1 MRALLLLGI
10 LLVSLESALLI
21 PPWKDPRKHKVMAS
35 EHTVVLTVT
44 GEPCHF
50 PFQYHRQ
57 LYYKC
62 IQRGQRGPRPW
73 CATTPNFEK
82 DQRWA
87 YCLEPMKVKDHCN
100 KGNPC
105 QKGGTCVN
113 MPNGPHC
120 ICPDHFTG
128 KHCQKEKCFEPQF
141 LQFFQENEIWHRF
154 EPAGV
159 SKCQCKG
166 PKAQCKP
173 VASQVCS
180 TNPCLN
186 GGSCLQTEG
195 HRLCRCPTGY
205 AGRLCDV
212 DLKERC
218 YSDRGLSYR
227 GMAQTTLSGAPC
239 QPWASEATY
248 WNMTAEQA
256 LNWGLGDHAFCRN
269 PDNDTRPWCFVW
281 RGDQLSWQYC
291 RLARCQAPIGE
302 APPILTPTQS
312 PSEHQDSPLLS
323 REPQPTTQTPSQN
336 LTSAWCAPPEQ
347 RGPLPSAGLVGCGQ
361 RLRKRLSSLNRIV
374 GGLVALPGAHPYI
387 AALYWGQNFCAGSLI
402 APCWVLTAAHCLQ
415 NRPAPEELTVVLG
428 QDRHN
433 QSCEQCQ
440 TLAVRSYRLHESYSP
455 KTYQHDLGAWGR
467 PAGIR
472 GKVGRAPK
480 SQHPGLTLLP
490 GWVSSGTPEGDS
502 GRLLRTP
509 VAFRSAGMPAKKCRQ
524 LRRTRRRALR
534 GGRLGPSVR
543 RRLRCRSSVRSA
555 APPPTC
561 TEPLSLP
568 ACSALVSSKAAPT
581 RARVTPVALWCVKT
595 RPQSASSS

>member
-1 MRALLLLGI
+1 M
-10 LLVSLESALLI
+10 
-21 PPWKDPRKHKVMAS
+21 
-35 EHTVVLTVT
+35 
-44 GEPCHF
+44 
-50 PFQYHRQ
+50 
-57 LYYKC
+57 
-62 IQRGQRGPRPW
+62 
-73 CATTPNFEK
+73 
-82 DQRWA
+82 
-87 YCLEPMKVKDHCN
+87 
-100 KGNPC
+100 
-105 QKGGTCVN
+105 N

-227 GMAQTTLSGAPC
+227 GTAQTTLSGAPC

-415 NRPAPEELTVVLG
+415 NRRVPTRSVPGPGSLARLSSVPASLLHMPYLPASLLHLSLFSLSELPRRKLKPQEGLPRRKLKRKKGLG
-428 QDRHN
+428 R
-433 QSCEQCQ
+433 
-440 TLAVRSYRLHESYSP
+440 
-455 KTYQHDLGAWGR
+455 
-467 PAGIR
+467 R
-472 GKVGRAPK
+472 GSRRM
-480 SQHPGLTLLP
+480 L
-490 GWVSSGTPEGDS
+490 
-502 GRLLRTP
+502 
-509 VAFRSAGMPAKKCRQ
+509 VARNE
-524 LRRTRRRALR
+524 
-534 GGRLGPSVR
+534 
-543 RRLRCRSSVRSA
+543 RSSFFQPCPQTGAGGADCGARPG
-555 APPPTC
+555 PP
-561 TEPLSLP
+561 
-568 ACSALVSSKAAPT
+568 
-581 RARVTPVALWCVKT
+581 
-595 RPQSASSS
+595 